1 MQCDLGNLAGVLSL
15 AEGVDAIV
23 HAGGIPHENTFA
35 VILNGNIVGT
45 YSVYEAARQH
55 GVWRVV
61 YTSSNHAIGFYD
73 RTQIIDSTA
82 PHRPDSLY
90 GLSKFFAE
98 DLG

>member
-1 MQCDLGNLAGVLSL
+1 MSL

-55 GVWRVV
+55 GVR
-61 YTSSNHAIGFYD
+61 
-73 RTQIIDSTA
+73 
-82 PHRPDSLY
+82 
-90 GLSKFFAE
+90 
-98 DLG
+98 